1 MSRAGLVLT
10 SRASYT
16 GNQEVFIHEDINY
29 GKCDV
34 RCSRA
39 GQLLRCQRRVTRVVT
54 SVLRS
59 LGEIDAQLAKLT
71 GNPDTGAFAV
81 EQAALMSRA
90 DVEVKRLPLSQ
101 LVEVHYNYVIPHGVN
116 GHLRLE
122 IPGTCW
128 DAAAP
133 LYLS

>member
-1 MSRAGLVLT
+1 MENAMYAAAVLG
-10 SRASYT
+10 SFCDANAASP
-16 GNQEVFIHEDINY
+16 G
-29 GKCDV
+29 
-34 RCSRA
+34 
-39 GQLLRCQRRVTRVVT
+39 VVT

-71 GNPDTGAFAV
+71 GNTDTGAFAV